1 MKAPII
7 LGSFDIKILLPFVL
21 AAFLILSGYLGG
33 FVPKA
38 DKGSYIGDFGTSC
51 GFMLVRFIPCILR
64 YKATISFSKNC
75 NKNSLIDYS
84 LFFLFYA
91 IFRGAVLVV
100 HFTGFD
106 TSRVGVLCSN
116 QSLEIIVL
124 LIMSALIL
132 KYRYHIHN
140 IISLLLFCIFSA
152 IIDIIPGNL
161 AKLKSIDFA
170 YSGVIIAE
178 DVFYCYMKYMLDNK
192 YHKYWDLI
200 FFQGVFNF
208 IFTIIAVIIR
218 IRIDDDASFISNYFS
233 KSEIRAVVSIF
244 FFNLICTGII
254 QQVLNVVIINIFSPN
269 HMLIAYVINKIKK
282 ILFNSK
288 NTDSTRFYCLIPF
301 VFQILSLMFYL
312 EILEYNFC
320 DLNKNTRRNIRL
332 REIEEMNNKEG
343 NDNYYEI
350 SDTLYLKEDNFKE
363 REMDSIGSESY
374 TENSIIRSY

>member
-7 LGSFDIKILLPFVL
+7 LGSFDIKILLPFLL

-38 DKGSYIGDFGTSC
+38 DKGSYIGDFGISC

-178 DVFYCYMKYMLDNK
+178 DIFYCYMKYMLDNK

-288 NTDSTRFYCLIPF
+288 NTDKTRFFCLIPF

-374 TENSIIRSY
+374 NENSSFRS

>member
-1 MKAPII
+1 MKAPVI
-7 LGSFDIKILLPFVL
+7 LGSFDIKILLPFLL

-38 DKGSYIGDFGTSC
+38 DKSSYIGDFGTSC

-91 IFRGAVLVV
+91 IFRGAVLIV

-161 AKLKSIDFA
+161 SKLKSIDFA

-178 DVFYCYMKYMLDNK
+178 DIFYCYMKYMLDNK

-288 NTDSTRFYCLIPF
+288 NTDNTRFFCLIPF

-350 SDTLYLKEDNFKE
+350 SDNLYLKEDNFKE
-363 REMDSIGSESY
+363 REMDSIRSE
-374 TENSIIRSY
+374 TDNENSSNKS

>member
-91 IFRGAVLVV
+91 IFRGAVLIV

-374 TENSIIRSY
+374 NENSSFRS